1 MILLEEALTILKQV
15 VCKIRLPNESIPVN
29 RAFGRIATE
38 NIVSRLD
45 LPPFNKAAM
54 DGYAVLAD
62 DERDEYQLIDT
73 VPAGKVSIQK
83 LTPGKTIK
91 VMTGAPLPENT
102 AKVIRLEY
110 ASENNGIV
118 NIHTSEKYQNIC
130 ARGEDIKRGN
140 LIIKAGTLI
149 GPLEIAN
156 LIACGITEIKV
167 VRQSRI
173 FIIST
178 GDELINDIKEYQA
191 SKIMNSNGPMLIS
204 LCQRH
209 HFNVINNLTIPD
221 DKETTISAIKT
232 ALQIADIVILS
243 GGVSFGEY
251 DFVKPAVQELNL
263 KLHFNK
269 IAVKPGK
276 PMTFASSENKILFGL
291 PGNPVSVYLMFH
303 LFVLHAVSLI
313 TGIKTKIKYNKY
325 ILGENYKRSSAKRT
339 EYRPC
344 KIDSDNTIKLINY
357 NGSAHLSALLQSD
370 GFFIIPQGITELITG
385 SKVNFLPINKIFP

>member
-1 MILLEEALTILKQV
+1 MISLEEALTIVEQV
-15 VCKIRLPNESIPVN
+15 VRKIKFSGESIPVN
-29 RAFGRIATE
+29 QSFGRITTE
-38 NIVSRLD
+38 NATSRLD
-45 LPPFNKAAM
+45 LPPFDKAAM

-62 DERDEYQLIDT
+62 DERSEYRLIDT
-73 VPAGKVSIQK
+73 VPAGKVSVQK

-91 VMTGAPLPENT
+91 VMTGAPLPINT

-110 ASENNGIV
+110 ASENNSIV
-118 NIHTSEKYQNIC
+118 NILTFEKCKNIC
-130 ARGEDIKRGN
+130 AQGEDTGQGD

-167 VRQSRI
+167 IRHPRI

-191 SKIMNSNGPMLIS
+191 GKIMNSNGPMLIS
-204 LCQRH
+204 LCQMH
-209 HFNVINNLTIPD
+209 HLDVINNLMIPD
-221 DKETTISAIKT
+221 DKETTILTIKE
-232 ALQIADIVILS
+232 ALHTADIVILS
-243 GGVSFGEY
+243 GGVSVGEY
-251 DFVKPAVQELNL
+251 DFVESAFKELGL

-276 PMTFASSENKILFGL
+276 PMTFATSENKILFGL
-291 PGNPVSVYLMFH
+291 PGNPISVYLMFH
-303 LFVLHAVSLI
+303 IFVLQAVNLI
-313 TGIKTKIKYNKY
+313 TGTKTKIKYSKH
-325 ILGENYKRSSAKRT
+325 ILGENFKRGSAKRI

-344 KIDSDNTIKLINY
+344 KIDSDNIIKLVNY

-370 GFFIIPQGITELITG
+370 GFFVIPKGITELAAG
-385 SKVNFLPINKIFP
+385 SIVDFLPINKIFP